1 MSLHEEPS
9 VEQEITVKPAR
20 FRFDQPDDVVDTAGK
35 IWMIPNQE
43 NQKRREA
50 AAQKDAQEM
59 IEARIKTGADMDE
72 YKQLILDQLKE
83 TIQLSHGLVE
93 EKQGTLVKENRLQT
107 KQLEDQLKVMATF
120 DAREKVLAHLASG
133 NTVASLLKHGEE
145 LKTLLEN
152 NMEEMRDEDV
162 EIFSARKVLPHLAYM
177 RVLREIEK
185 NPDAVG
191 TIREQQ
197 RSLLDARL
205 KSTGGIGGSQEV
217 LMSGDALLKRTGAI
231 GGSHEV
237 ITKIGEPTK
246 ESVEEKSQMLLEKKW
261 AILAQELTDT
271 KKELASLGFLQRL
284 FGEKGKF
291 LKTRLT
297 RINTDQQRVYK
308 QILPARQKKLGT
320 EFEAMARAMRKE

>member
-152 NMEEMRDEDV
+152 N
-162 EIFSARKVLPHLAYM
+162 SAK
-177 RVLREIEK
+177 
-185 NPDAVG
+185 D
-191 TIREQQ
+191 
-197 RSLLDARL
+197 
-205 KSTGGIGGSQEV
+205 
-217 LMSGDALLKRTGAI
+217 
-231 GGSHEV
+231 
-237 ITKIGEPTK
+237 
-246 ESVEEKSQMLLEKKW
+246 
-261 AILAQELTDT
+261 
-271 KKELASLGFLQRL
+271 
-284 FGEKGKF
+284 
-291 LKTRLT
+291 
-297 RINTDQQRVYK
+297 
-308 QILPARQKKLGT
+308 
-320 EFEAMARAMRKE
+320 